1 MEWVRSYHREEPLA
15 DVPLRKPA
23 HIPALDGLRGA
34 AALLVVISHFQTLG
48 LSEGYVPQSGTF
60 GVMIFFV
67 LSGFLMGHLYLFR
80 PFDMA
85 AVIHFMASRIARVI
99 PLFYAV
105 ILASYIASQTVGPDF
120 VYYLTTFDTV
130 KHLLFLGSKYVFWS
144 IPPEVEFY
152 VVFVG
157 LWYVVARRLV
167 LRYLPL
173 FGFGLA
179 AMFVLQPMFPGI
191 TVFNSLPIFLVG
203 VGAAVLCRY
212 VQFDRI
218 DKRSA
223 TIVQCL
229 GIVLMLSIFA
239 GIVSTD
245 PSKTGFGWERGRVY
259 ENLPMALLFGAF
271 VLSFTIDTTFA
282 RFFFANRVMR
292 LLGAYSFSIY
302 LLHEPVADTVR
313 NVLAGFDM
321 PIVLEIFLV
330 LSAIVVAASLSF
342 RLYEMPMQA
351 AVKRVILRLDRV
363 RGRHAEAWR
372 ASRAVTR

>member
-1 MEWVRSYHREEPLA
+1 MESVRSYHRGESLA

-34 AALLVVISHFQTLG
+34 AALLVVISQFRTLG

-85 AVIHFMASRIARVI
+85 AVTHFMASRIARVI

-105 ILASYIASQTVGPDF
+105 ILASYIASQIVGPDF

-152 VVFVG
+152 IVFVG

-179 AMFVLQPMFPGI
+179 AMFVLQPLFPGI

-203 VGAAVLCRY
+203 VGAAVLYRY

-229 GIVLMLSIFA
+229 GIALMLSIFA

-282 RFFFANRVMR
+282 RIFFANRVMR

-313 NVLAGFDM
+313 NVLAGSDM
-321 PIVLEIFLV
+321 PIVLEIFLI

-351 AVKRVILRLDRV
+351 AVKRAILRLDRV

>member
-1 MEWVRSYHREEPLA
+1 MPI
-15 DVPLRKPA
+15 RKPA

-34 AALLVVISHFQTLG
+34 AALLVVVSHFQTLG
-48 LSEGYVPQSGTF
+48 LSDGRVPQSGTF

-80 PFDMA
+80 PFDAA
-85 AVIHFMASRIARVI
+85 AVTHFMASRIARVI

-105 ILASYIASQTVGPDF
+105 IVASYIASRIVGPDF
-120 VYYLTTFDTV
+120 VYYLTAFDTA

-157 LWYVVARRLV
+157 LWYVVARQLM

-173 FGFGLA
+173 FGFALA

-212 VQFDRI
+212 VPFERI

-229 GIVLMLSIFA
+229 GIALMLLVFVE
-239 GIVSTD
+239 IVSTD

-282 RFFFANRVMR
+282 RIFFANRPMR
-292 LLGAYSFSIY
+292 LLGTYSFSIY
-302 LLHEPVADTVR
+302 LLHEPVADTLQ
-313 NVLAGFDM
+313 NALAVFDV
-321 PIVLEIFLV
+321 PILLQIALI
-330 LSAIVVAASLSF
+330 LAAVVGVASLSF

-351 AVKRVILRLDRV
+351 AVKRAILRLDRV
-363 RGRHAEAWR
+363 RARGTQAWR
-372 ASRAVTR
+372 EMRAATR